1 MYINRKNIT
10 LYFIQTY
17 VIQYYRTFNSN
28 SLKTDK
34 KISPS
39 HSNKIVCII
48 SNIKVILFVF
58 KEKKENYQQCI
69 SLITIVKNYFFFK
82 LFLQHV

>member
-10 LYFIQTY
+10 LFFIQTY

-34 KISPS
+34 TISPS

-69 SLITIVKNYFFFK
+69 SLITIDKKIFFFK